1 MTSYEEAKERVLKL
15 RNELEKHRI
24 LYHVHDAPT
33 ISDEAYDSLL
43 SELDGLEK
51 EHEELA
57 HPLSPT
63 QRIGGE
69 SIETFVKVTHEYP
82 QWSFDNVFSF
92 EELSSWQ
99 ERNLK
104 LLMKNE
110 NRSDRFELPSYL
122 VEMKIDGLKVIMTYE
137 KGKLIRASTRGDGKV
152 GEDITENIKTVKSIP
167 LILPRDIS
175 LTVIGE
181 AWIKKSDLYT
191 INEERIKEGEQVY
204 ANTRNLSAGTLRL
217 LDPQVVAKR
226 NIKIFA
232 YDIESKQEE
241 TEGLT
246 LATQQDELFLLE
258 ELGFL
263 VNKERKLCQNLEEV
277 QAFYDSWKERKDNEE
292 YGIDGLVIKIND
304 RKIWSTLGYTAKSP
318 RAGIA
323 YKFPAEEAT
332 AKILGVTYQVG
343 RTGAITP
350 VAELTP
356 TRIAGSLV
364 RRATLHNIDEMKR
377 LDLYAGD
384 TVGLRKAGDVIPEIF
399 SVFTSLRVVNA
410 EPFIFPSHCP
420 ECHSSL
426 QRENLG
432 KELSSALYCKNK
444 NCPAKHLEN
453 LSYFVSKKGM
463 NIEGLGEKIVEL
475 LHDLGLV
482 TDYASLF
489 EIKKEDLKD
498 LEGFGEKSA
507 DNFLKERE
515 RSRNVE
521 LYKLLGALG
530 IRHVGEETAKELA
543 KKIKT
548 IDDLLHVGYQDLMT
562 ISGIGEK
569 VALSLTFYRSDEES
583 LQRLQRLL
591 PHLTIRNSLY
601 GKDKA
606 GALAGKIFVLTG
618 SFPTLSRDEAK
629 KLIED
634 AGGKVASSVSKNTH
648 FLVAG
653 EKAGSK
659 LEDAN
664 KLGVVVVSE
673 DVLKKMA
680 S

>member
-1 MTSYEEAKERVLKL
+1 MISFDEAKERVIKL
-15 RNELEKHRI
+15 QNELEKHRI
-24 LYHVHDAPT
+24 LYHVQDAPT
-33 ISDEAYDSLL
+33 ISDEAFDSLL
-43 SELDGLEK
+43 LELVTLEK
-51 EHEELA
+51 EYPELVN
-57 HPLSPT
+57 PLSPT

-69 SIETFVKVTHEYP
+69 PIDSFVKVTHKYP

-92 EELSSWQ
+92 DELVSWQ

-104 LLMKNE
+104 LLEKSSVTE
-110 NRSDRFELPSYL
+110 TPAYL

-137 KGKLIRASTRGDGKV
+137 KGKLVRAATRGDGKT
-152 GEDITENIKTVKSIP
+152 GEDITENSKTVKSIP
-167 LILPRDIS
+167 LTLPTPLS
-175 LTVIGE
+175 FTVIGE
-181 AWIKKSDLYT
+181 AWMKKSDLSN
-191 INEERIKEGEQVY
+191 INEERIRAGDPVY

-217 LDPQVVAKR
+217 LDPQAVAKR

-232 YDIESKQEE
+232 YDIEGLQEE
-241 TEGLT
+241 NGAPSLV
-246 LATQQDELFLLE
+246 TQEDELLLLE
-258 ELGFL
+258 KLGFL
-263 VNKERKLCQNLEEV
+263 VNKDRKLCQNLEEI
-277 QAFYDSWKERKDNEE
+277 QTFYNSWKERKDNEE
-292 YGIDGLVIKIND
+292 YGIDGLVIKINE
-304 RKIWSTLGYTAKSP
+304 RNIWDSLGYTAKSP

-332 AKILGVTYQVG
+332 AKLLAVTYQVG

-377 LDLYAGD
+377 LDIHVGD

-399 SVFTSLRVVNA
+399 SVFTSLRDKHA
-410 EPFIFPSHCP
+410 LPFIFPDYCP

-432 KELSSALYCKNK
+432 KELSSALYCQNK

-453 LSYFVSKKGM
+453 LIYFVSKKGI

-475 LHDLGLV
+475 LHDLGLI
-482 TDYASLF
+482 TDYASIF
-489 EIKKEDLKD
+489 EMRRVDLQG

-521 LYKLLGALG
+521 LYKLLCALG

-543 KKIKT
+543 KKVKT
-548 IDDLLHVGYQDLMT
+548 IDELLHLGYQDL
-562 ISGIGEK
+562 ISIPGIGEK
-569 VALSLTFYRSDEES
+569 VALSLTYFCSDEES

-591 PHLTIRNSLY
+591 PHLIIKNSLY
-601 GKDKA
+601 GKD
-606 GALAGKIFVLTG
+606 GTGTLAGKVFVITG
-618 SFPTLSRDEAK
+618 SLPTLSRDEAK

-634 AGGKVASSVSKNTH
+634 AGGKVAGSISKNTH

-659 LEDAN
+659 LDDAN
-664 KLGVVVVSE
+664 KLGIAVISE
-673 DVLKKMA
+673 EVLKKMVL
-680 S
+680 